1 MRGVGCGRQTC
12 MQSDQYVFERRGP
25 WTRWVWINFHLAVWI
40 SIAYAIGVAI
50 EQHLDW
56 LDDDATFGRRREG
69 KEAFIPLIFVLGQV
83 VGWF

>member
-1 MRGVGCGRQTC
+1 MLLEQRVSPVFDVLVVLHAGRIGADTQTC
-12 MQSDQYVFERRGP
+12 MQAAQYVFERRGP

-56 LDDDATFGRRREG
+56 LDDDATFGRRR
-69 KEAFIPLIFVLGQV
+69 
-83 VGWF
+83 